1 MPLMGAA
8 KAMAVICR
16 RERRRTPL
24 LLVAVRAKTR
34 KIPDILARVRQEET
48 LGVHTL
54 PRQRGCRRRRD
65 SRRGTHLI

>member
-16 RERRRTPL
+16 RERRRRTL

-34 KIPDILARVRQEET
+34 KIPDILARVRQEEILAVLT
-48 LGVHTL
+48 LL
-54 PRQRGCRRRRD
+54 RQRECCCRH
-65 SRRGTHLI
+65 SR